1 MNKKI
6 DVNGMFAKLN
16 QVKEVTEKLANTSR
30 SELIETDL
38 IFPSKDNPYNRQD
51 TPEIVSQLATTI
63 EAIGLIHPLTV
74 RKINDECY
82 EIISGERR
90 YKAIKTLGWKK
101 IPCTVYDNLSDDK
114 AQLMLH
120 VANLETREYTPG
132 EKLQFYPATEKCI
145 KKLISSGEYTGT
157 LQQGIAEMLKIS
169 DRQVRKYKKI
179 LENLDEAEH
188 ERIIKGDESIN
199 TAYKK
204 AVEEK
209 EAKAENQEKRKEKE
223 KKTNEENPLV
233 QKLTDFYLQRIFSET
248 DEITKTCGISFS
260 DEQLE
265 KLGHKLN
272 KKMRKVISD
281 CIREVLK

>member
-1 MNKKI
+1 MKKTI
-6 DVNGMFAKLN
+6 DINSMFAKLN

-38 IFPSKDNPYNRQD
+38 IFPAKDNPYNRQD

-74 RKINDECY
+74 RKVNDEYY

-132 EKLQFYPATEKCI
+132 EKLQFYPATEECI
-145 KKLISSGEYTGT
+145 KKLISFGEYTGT

-169 DRQVRKYKKI
+169 DRQVRKYKQI

-188 ERIIKGDESIN
+188 EKIIKGDESIN

-209 EAKAENQEKRKEKE
+209 EAKTERKEKE
-223 KKTNEENPLV
+223 NKIKEENPLV
-233 QKLTDFYLQRIFSET
+233 QKLTDFYLQRIFSDT
-248 DEITKTCGISFS
+248 DEITKINGISFS

-265 KLGHKLN
+265 KLCQKLN
-272 KKMRKVISD
+272 KKMEKVISD

>member
-1 MNKKI
+1 MKKTI
-6 DVNGMFAKLN
+6 DINGMFAKLN

-74 RKINDECY
+74 RKVNDEYY

-132 EKLQFYPATEKCI
+132 EKLQFYPATEECI

-169 DRQVRKYKKI
+169 DRQVRKYKQI

-188 ERIIKGDESIN
+188 EKIIKGDESIN

-209 EAKAENQEKRKEKE
+209 EAKTERKEKE
-223 KKTNEENPLV
+223 NKTKEENPLV
-233 QKLTDFYLQRIFSET
+233 QKLTDFYLQRIFSDT
-248 DEITKTCGISFS
+248 DEITKINGISFS

-265 KLGHKLN
+265 KLCQKLN
-272 KKMRKVISD
+272 KKMEKVISD

>member
-1 MNKKI
+1 MKKTI
-6 DVNGMFAKLN
+6 DVNGMFAKLS

-51 TPEIVSQLATTI
+51 TPEIISQLAATI

-74 RKINDECY
+74 RKINDDYY

-132 EKLQFYPATEKCI
+132 EKLQFYPATEECI

-169 DRQVRKYKKI
+169 DRQVRKYKQI

-188 ERIIKGDESIN
+188 EKIIKGDESIN

-209 EAKAENQEKRKEKE
+209 EAKSEKNEKSKEKE
-223 KKTNEENPLV
+223 NKTKEENPLV
-233 QKLTDFYLQRIFSET
+233 QQLTDFYLQRIFSENY
-248 DEITKTCGISFS
+248 DITEVTGISLS
-260 DEQLE
+260 EEQLV
-265 KLGHKLN
+265 KLNEKLN
-272 KKMRKVISD
+272 KKIRKVIHD

>member
-1 MNKKI
+1 MKKTI
-6 DVNGMFAKLN
+6 DINSMFAKLN

-38 IFPSKDNPYNRQD
+38 IFPAKDNPYNRQD

-74 RKINDECY
+74 RKVNDEYY

-132 EKLQFYPATEKCI
+132 EKLQFYPATEECI

-169 DRQVRKYKKI
+169 DRQVRKYKQI

-188 ERIIKGDESIN
+188 EKINKGDERIN

-204 AVEEK
+204 AVGEK
-209 EAKAENQEKRKEKE
+209 EAKTERKEKE
-223 KKTNEENPLV
+223 NKIKEENPLV
-233 QKLTDFYLQRIFSET
+233 QKLTDFYLQRIFSDT
-248 DEITKTCGISFS
+248 DEITKINGISFS
-260 DEQLE
+260 Y
-265 KLGHKLN
+265 
-272 KKMRKVISD
+272 
-281 CIREVLK
+281 

>member
-1 MNKKI
+1 MKKTI

-74 RKINDECY
+74 RKVNDEYY

-132 EKLQFYPATEKCI
+132 EKLQFYPATEECI

-169 DRQVRKYKKI
+169 DRQVRKYKQI
-179 LENLDEAEH
+179 LENLDETEH
-188 ERIIKGDESIN
+188 EKIIKGDESIN

-209 EAKAENQEKRKEKE
+209 EAKSEKNEKSKEREN
-223 KKTNEENPLV
+223 KTKEENPLV
-233 QKLTDFYLQRIFSET
+233 QQLTDFYFQRIFSEN
-248 DEITKTCGISFS
+248 DDITEVTGISLS
-260 DEQLE
+260 EEQLV
-265 KLGHKLN
+265 KLN
-272 KKMRKVISD
+272 KKIRKVIHD

>member
-1 MNKKI
+1 MKKTI
-6 DVNGMFAKLN
+6 DINSMFAKLN

-38 IFPSKDNPYNRQD
+38 IFPAKDNPYNRQD

-74 RKINDECY
+74 RKVNDEYY

-132 EKLQFYPATEKCI
+132 EKLQFYPATEECI

-169 DRQVRKYKKI
+169 DRQVRKYKQI

-188 ERIIKGDESIN
+188 EKIIKGDESIN

-209 EAKAENQEKRKEKE
+209 EAKTERKEKE
-223 KKTNEENPLV
+223 NKTKEENPLV
-233 QKLTDFYLQRIFSET
+233 QKLTDFYLQRIFSDT
-248 DEITKTCGISFS
+248 DEITKINGISFS

-265 KLGHKLN
+265 KLCQKLN
-272 KKMRKVISD
+272 KKMEKVISD

>member
-1 MNKKI
+1 MKKTI
-6 DVNGMFAKLN
+6 DINGMFAKLN

-74 RKINDECY
+74 RKVNDEYY

-132 EKLQFYPATEKCI
+132 EKLQFYPATEECI

-169 DRQVRKYKKI
+169 DRQVRKYKQI

-188 ERIIKGDESIN
+188 EKIIKGDESIN

-209 EAKAENQEKRKEKE
+209 EAKTERKEKE
-223 KKTNEENPLV
+223 NKIKEENPLV
-233 QKLTDFYLQRIFSET
+233 QKLTDFYLQRIFSDT
-248 DEITKTCGISFS
+248 DEITKINGISFS

-265 KLGHKLN
+265 KLCQKLN
-272 KKMRKVISD
+272 KKMEKVISD

>member
-1 MNKKI
+1 MKKTI

-51 TPEIVSQLATTI
+51 TPEIVSQLAATI

-74 RKINDECY
+74 RKVNDEYY

-132 EKLQFYPATEKCI
+132 EKLQFYPATEECI

-169 DRQVRKYKKI
+169 DRQVRKYKQI

-188 ERIIKGDESIN
+188 EKIIKGDESIN

-209 EAKAENQEKRKEKE
+209 EAKSEKNEKSKEKE
-223 KKTNEENPLV
+223 NKTKEENPLV
-233 QKLTDFYLQRIFSET
+233 QQLTDFYLQRIFSEN
-248 DEITKTCGISFS
+248 DDITEVTGISLS
-260 DEQLE
+260 EEQLV
-265 KLGHKLN
+265 KLNEKLN
-272 KKMRKVISD
+272 KKIRKVIHD